1 MNYPRKIF
9 CVIFLVSL
17 CCVNLFSQVL
27 IQYNQDRTYT
37 LVERTDLRRYDN
49 GRYVGL
55 LSREVRSFIYQENN
69 SRYKNFYQGDFYVLE
84 KTKRNLYEINQGIN
98 EAIPSSFTISDDGYL
113 TMIEDNGF
121 PSFRSFP
128 TFPKDKIQIGDTWQG
143 RAERAVDP
151 MNKGIITRLPI
162 FIQYQYTGDG
172 KYHDEEIFILKAQ
185 WATRYGISYFDPQG
199 DKDLK
204 SATGSHKA
212 DIYVS
217 KKTGCALLVRDL
229 VDETFIYQDGNKI
242 NYQGFI
248 TLFTEYP
255 PAVDREIV
263 IQALNRIAK
272 NTDDKNIRE
281 EKNLDQKIDKITNN
295 TSDKQNNKNTNSYEL
310 SNSNK
315 QNDKE
320 LFNDTNKTSDITYE
334 NTSSGIKLTIQN
346 LQFKPNSSKLLPG
359 EEERLNQI
367 ASVLNQVPTS
377 MFLVEGHTASTGNL
391 SGEKKLSVER
401 AYTIATELIKRG
413 IGAEKFLYKGSG
425 SSKPIASNDTPEGMA
440 KNRRVEITILE

>member
-9 CVIFLVSL
+9 CVVFLVSL

-27 IQYNQDRTYT
+27 IQYNEDRTYT

-55 LSREVRSFIYQENN
+55 LSREVRSFIHQEDN
-69 SRYKNFYQGDFYVLE
+69 SKYKNFYQGDFYVLE

-98 EAIPSSFTISDDGYL
+98 EAIPSAFTISDDGYL
-113 TMIEDNGF
+113 SMIEDNGF

-128 TFPKDKIQIGDTWQG
+128 TFPKEKIQIGDTWQG

-151 MNKGIITRLPI
+151 LNKGIITRLPI
-162 FIQYQYTGDG
+162 LIQYQYTGEG
-172 KYHDEEIFILKAQ
+172 KYHDEEIYILKAQ
-185 WATRYGISYFDPQG
+185 WATRYGISYLDYQG

-255 PAVDREIV
+255 PAVDREVV
-263 IQALNRIAK
+263 IHALNRIAK
-272 NTDDKNIRE
+272 NTDSENNNSHNGNGSGSHGGSINTGNNIFL
-281 EKNLDQKIDKITNN
+281 NG
-295 TSDKQNNKNTNSYEL
+295 NNKI
-310 SNSNK
+310 SN
-315 QNDKE
+315 
-320 LFNDTNKTSDITYE
+320 ITYE
-334 NTSSGIKLTIQN
+334 NTSSGIKLTIEN
-346 LQFKPNSSKLLPG
+346 LQFKPNSSELLPG

-367 ASVLNQVPTS
+367 ATALKQAPNS

-401 AYTIATELIKRG
+401 AYAIAKELIKRG
-413 IGAEKFLYKGSG
+413 IGSEKFLCKGSG
-425 SSKPIASNDTPEGMA
+425 SSKPIASNDTAEGMA

>member
-1 MNYPRKIF
+1 MKSSRKIF
-9 CVIFLVSL
+9 CVIFFISL

-55 LSREVRSFIYQENN
+55 LSREVRSFIYHENN

-98 EAIPSSFTISDDGYL
+98 EAIPSSFTISDDGIL

-229 VDETFIYQDGNKI
+229 VDENFIYQDGNKI

-272 NTDDKNIRE
+272 NSDTENNNSLNGNGVGVQGGSI
-281 EKNLDQKIDKITNN
+281 N
-295 TSDKQNNKNTNSYEL
+295 TSSNIFVNGNNSI
-310 SNSNK
+310 SN
-315 QNDKE
+315 
-320 LFNDTNKTSDITYE
+320 ITYE

-346 LQFKPNSSKLLPG
+346 LQFKPNSSELLPG

-367 ASVLNQVPTS
+367 ASALKQAPSS

-401 AYTIATELIKRG
+401 AYAIAKELIKRG
-413 IGAEKFLYKGSG
+413 IGSEKFLCKGSG